1 MAASSIE
8 SVRLDKWLWA
18 ARFFKS
24 RKNAVEAISGGKVHL
39 NGARVKPS
47 RNVQIN
53 DQLSIT
59 RNNEKYKITVLGLND
74 KRRPASEARQ
84 LYEESKE
91 SYEARQQAR
100 ELHKM
105 NSASVVR
112 PARKPNKKQRR
123 QIEKWRDR

>member
-1 MAASSIE
+1 MAASPLNSI
-8 SVRLDKWLWA
+8 RLDKWLWA

-24 RKNAVEAISGGKVHL
+24 RKNAVDAISGGKVHL

-47 RNVQIN
+47 RTVKIN
-53 DQLSIT
+53 DSLSIT

-74 KRRPASEARQ
+74 KRRPASEARE
-84 LYEESKE
+84 LYEESEE

-100 ELHKM
+100 ELRKM
-105 NSASVVR
+105 NNASVAK
-112 PARKPNKKQRR
+112 PDRKPNKKQRR